1 MSKIKTDSGRR
12 YNCAGCGKAVLIG
25 TCCDRGNRYC
35 AVDCAKRARVE
46 SMRKA
51 GRRYRQTR
59 NGKSKG
65 NARQACF
72 RRRRRESV
80 AYSAT
85 TTHPQ
90 QEEPASHSYPLISA
104 SKEIV
109 THHGSPAQPPSVP
122 ILPVPTV
129 KPIADHKPFCC
140 HFCGRLLSEFVR
152 TGKLTHR
159 IRHSIPLYMLPS
171 GRKQHH
177 DHAP

>member
-1 MSKIKTDSGRR
+1 MNKNETDSGRR
-12 YNCAGCGKAVLIG
+12 YKCAGCGKAVLIG

-35 AVDCAKRARVE
+35 AGDCSKRARVE

-51 GRRYRQTR
+51 GVRYRQTR
-59 NGKSKG
+59 NGKSKC

-80 AYSAT
+80 TYSDILT
-85 TTHPQ
+85 RPR
-90 QEEPASHSYPLISA
+90 QEEATPHSYPPIFLPE
-104 SKEIV
+104 KIV
-109 THHGSPAQPPSVP
+109 THHGSPPQAPYVA

-140 HFCGRLLSEFVR
+140 HFCGRLLSEFMR
-152 TGKLTHR
+152 IGKLTHR
-159 IRHSIPLYMLPS
+159 IRRPIPLYMLHDR
-171 GRKQHH
+171 RKQHH